1 MSFIDERTG
10 NEIIPLAQCVH
21 RLEAKEVARIAFVRA
36 QHVHLYPINYAW
48 DGEAIVFR
56 CASASPIADS
66 IGKEAVIE
74 VDDIDER
81 ARVGWSVIA
90 RGVPVLVDPEE
101 TPELMRR
108 LRSLSLYP
116 WAEGDKSV
124 WIRMFPSPLT
134 GRIVQRSERR

>member
-1 MSFIDERTG
+1 MSFTDERTG

-21 RLEAKEVARIAFVRA
+21 RLEAKEVGRIAFVRA
-36 QHVHLYPINYAW
+36 QQIHLYPINYAW

-56 CASASPIADS
+56 CSPASPIADS

-74 VDDIDER
+74 VDHIDER
-81 ARVGWSVIA
+81 EHAGWSVIA
-90 RGVPVLVDPEE
+90 RGTPVFVDPEE
-101 TPELMRR
+101 TPDLMRR
-108 LRSLSLYP
+108 LKSLSLYP

-134 GRIVQRSERR
+134 GRVVKRTERK